1 MVWPMGMAIVVVAV
15 LLVGIALVIL
25 KIVPVIPAIA
35 LVFIGLFAVVA
46 IGERRDRGRQRGT
59 PDVMRRLDVDRGIV
73 PTDLDHDPYDQ
84 LVTYVDTQVASKL
97 ADDDAPSGRPRA

>member
-1 MVWPMGMAIVVVAV
+1 MGMATVVVAV

-35 LVFIGLFAVVA
+35 LVLIGLFAVVA
-46 IGERRDRGRQRGT
+46 IGSRRDRGRQRGI
-59 PDVMRRLDVDRGIV
+59 PDLTRRLDVDRGIV

-84 LVTYVDTQVASKL
+84 LVTYVDTQVASTL